1 MFKPNSNSGRGPQA
15 NTPQAAAPSSSSA
28 PQRLP
33 QLWNPPTFE
42 DIANILSLS
51 QKQGGK
57 AVELPFSVPGNDSL
71 YQIKVQQPENSD
83 PEWTF
88 SSGTLTGLTTVWSIP
103 CIDLQLIHSL
113 VESESTGKDSVDL
126 ISSNSFNRSTTG
138 NIAFPSADL
147 PSDQNQS
154 GSQSQSTSQT
164 MSGAANLMQSVAASN
179 NQDLGTAKEVPS
191 GQVQVQVHGQGQQ
204 QASLEGDLEK
214 LNLPAVLQ
222 SLALSKMTGRLGIAS
237 VFGGADI
244 FLVEG
249 NPVHATTGETKGDH
263 AIIETLL
270 WPSGKF
276 KFFEQEKCAEYT
288 LTKRLENLLMEGLSL
303 LDQHNYLKNAGLN
316 MDTYLKQAY
325 SNLSE
330 MQFEQLASRGAPV
343 NMATQKDFYL
353 EIDSQVT
360 LYELLLRMPLAKA
373 DWVPVVYNL
382 VSVGLVRLSN
392 EVQKKEIAELIDKDI
407 DEPAIAAA
415 IKPLARLETDVFTYP
430 VFQYFL
436 KQEMARYKVDGKAFT
451 IMVFDLLIDKSGG
464 QAGGQAGGQEC
475 MPLSAAKTALD
486 RVKGIKREI
495 DVLGHFETFD
505 FAMILPQTATRSA
518 GIVAQRILERIKGEE
533 IASLGVSNS
542 QINIAFGLAS
552 YPQDGKTAGAIMAA
566 AAEAKKHARK
576 TSIAIVEYKAM
587 T

>member
-1 MFKPNSNSGRGPQA
+1 MFKPNSNSGRGQQA
-15 NTPQAAAPSSSSA
+15 SSPQAAAPNNSS

-42 DIANILSLS
+42 DIAQLLSLS
-51 QKQGGK
+51 QKHSGK
-57 AVELPFSVPGNDSL
+57 SVELPFSVPGNDML
-71 YQIKVQQPENSD
+71 YQIRVVQPENSD

-88 SSGTLTGLTTVWSIP
+88 LSGTLTGLSTVWNIP
-103 CIDLQLIHSL
+103 CIDLQLVHSL
-113 VESESTGKDSVDL
+113 VESESTGKDSIDL

-138 NIAFPSADL
+138 NIAFPSAEIVE
-147 PSDQNQS
+147 
-154 GSQSQSTSQT
+154 QSTSQT
-164 MSGAANLMQSVAASN
+164 MSGAANLMQQASSSS
-179 NQDLGTAKEVPS
+179 NQEASIAREAPS
-191 GQVQVQVHGQGQQ
+191 VQVTGQQ

-237 VFGGADI
+237 IFGGADI

-276 KFFEQEKCAEYT
+276 KFIEQEKCADYT
-288 LTKRLENLLMEGLSL
+288 LTKRLETLLMEGFAL

-325 SNLSE
+325 RNLSE

-343 NMATQKDFYL
+343 NMTMQKDFYL
-353 EIDSQVT
+353 EIDSEVT

-392 EVQKKEIAELIDKDI
+392 QVQKKEVVELLDRDL
-407 DEPAIAAA
+407 DEQAIAAA
-415 IKPLARLETDVFTYP
+415 IKPLSRLETDTFTYP

-436 KQEMARYKVDGKAFT
+436 KQEIARYGVDAKAFT
-451 IMVFDLLIDKSGG
+451 LMVFDLLIERPS
-464 QAGGQAGGQEC
+464 GQET
-475 MPLSAAKTALD
+475 MPLSAAKEALE
-486 RVKGIKREI
+486 RVKGIKRDI
-495 DVLGHFETFD
+495 DILGHFETFD
-505 FAMILPQTATRSA
+505 YAIILPQTATRSA
-518 GIVAQRILERIKGEE
+518 AIVAQRILERINAEP
-533 IASLGVSNS
+533 IASLGTNNG
-542 QINIAFGLAS
+542 QINIAFGLAAF
-552 YPQDGKTAGAIMAA
+552 PQDGKSAGLLMAA

>member
-15 NTPQAAAPSSSSA
+15 SPPQAATPGSSS

-42 DIANILSLS
+42 DITKILSLS

-57 AVELPFSVPGNDSL
+57 AIELPFSVPGNDSL
-71 YQIKVQQPENSD
+71 YQIRVQQPENSD

-88 SSGTLTGLTTVWSIP
+88 SSGTLTGLATVWSIP
-103 CIDLQLIHSL
+103 CIDVQLIHSL

-126 ISSNSFNRSTTG
+126 IASNSFNRSTTG
-138 NIAFPSADL
+138 NIAFPSAEIAD
-147 PSDQNQS
+147 
-154 GSQSQSTSQT
+154 QSTSQT
-164 MSGAANLMQSVAASN
+164 MSGVANAMQSVNPASSQEITGSREAA
-179 NQDLGTAKEVPS
+179 TVPGPPQ
-191 GQVQVQVHGQGQQ
+191 GQSQSSSQGQQ

-237 VFGGADI
+237 AFGGADI

-276 KFFEQEKCAEYT
+276 KFFEQEKCTDYT
-288 LTKRLENLLMEGLSL
+288 LTKRLENLLMEGLTL

-343 NMATQKDFYL
+343 NMTLQKDFYL
-353 EIDSQVT
+353 EIDSQLT

-382 VSVGLVRLSN
+382 VSVGLVRLAN
-392 EVQKKEIAELIDKDI
+392 EVQKKEVVELVDKGL
-407 DEPAIAAA
+407 DEQAIAAA
-415 IKPLARLETDVFTYP
+415 IKPLTRMETDVFTYP

-436 KQEMARYKVDGKAFT
+436 KQEIARYGVDAKAFT
-451 IMVFDLLIDKSGG
+451 LMVFDLLVERPNGLES
-464 QAGGQAGGQEC
+464 
-475 MPLSAAKTALD
+475 MPLSAAKIALD
-486 RVKGIKREI
+486 RVKGVKRDI
-495 DVLGHFETFD
+495 DILGHFETFD
-505 FAMILPQTATRSA
+505 FAIILPQTATRSA
-518 GIVAQRILERIKGEE
+518 GIVAQRILERINGEP
-533 IASLGVSNS
+533 IASLAGSSS
-542 QINIAFGLAS
+542 QINIAFGMAS
-552 YPQDGKTAGAIMAA
+552 YPQDGKTAGALMAA

>member
-1 MFKPNSNSGRGPQA
+1 M
-15 NTPQAAAPSSSSA
+15 
-28 PQRLP
+28 
-33 QLWNPPTFE
+33 
-42 DIANILSLS
+42 
-51 QKQGGK
+51 
-57 AVELPFSVPGNDSL
+57 ELPFSVPGNDSL
-71 YQIKVQQPENSD
+71 YQIRVVQPENSD

-126 ISSNSFNRSTTG
+126 ISSNNFNRSTTG
-138 NIAFPSADL
+138 NIAFPSADDL
-147 PSDQNQS
+147 SSQNQS
-154 GSQSQSTSQT
+154 NSQTQSTSQT
-164 MSGAANLMQSVAASN
+164 MSGAANLMQSVTASN
-179 NQDLGTAKEVPS
+179 NQDLGTAKEAPS
-191 GQVQVQVHGQGQQ
+191 GQLQVHGQGQQ

-222 SLALSKMTGRLGIAS
+222 SLSLSKMTGRLGIAS

-249 NPVHATTGETKGDH
+249 NPIHATTGETKGDH

-276 KFFEQEKCAEYT
+276 KFFEQEKCTDYT

-343 NMATQKDFYL
+343 NMAMQKDFYL

-392 EVQKKEIAELIDKDI
+392 EVQKKEAAELVDKDI
-407 DEPAIAAA
+407 DEQAIAAA
-415 IKPLARLETDVFTYP
+415 IKPLARLETEVFTYP

-436 KQEMARYKVDGKAFT
+436 KQEMARYTVDAKAFT
-451 IMVFDLLIDKSGG
+451 LMVFDLLIDTPS
-464 QAGGQAGGQEC
+464 GQES
-475 MPLSAAKTALD
+475 MPLSAAKIALE

-495 DVLGHFETFD
+495 DILGHFETFD

-518 GIVAQRILERIKGEE
+518 GIVAQRILERVKGEA
-533 IASLGVSNS
+533 IASLGANHS
-542 QINIAFGLAS
+542 QINIAFGIAS

>member
-1 MFKPNSNSGRGPQA
+1 MKTGGYENIAVLSLSIFCSLERMFKPNSNSGRGPQA
-15 NTPQAAAPSSSSA
+15 STPQTAAPGNTSG

-33 QLWNPPTFE
+33 QLWTPPTFE
-42 DIANILSLS
+42 DIAQLLSLS
-51 QKQGGK
+51 QKHSGK
-57 AVELPFSVPGNDSL
+57 TVELPFSVPGNDTL
-71 YQIKVQQPENSD
+71 YQIRVVQPENSD

-88 SSGTLTGLTTVWSIP
+88 LSGTLSGLSTVWNIP

-113 VESESTGKDSVDL
+113 VESESTGRDSVDL
-126 ISSNSFNRSTTG
+126 ISSSSFNRSTSG
-138 NIAFPSADL
+138 NIAFPSTEVVE
-147 PSDQNQS
+147 
-154 GSQSQSTSQT
+154 QSTSQSV
-164 MSGAANLMQSVAASN
+164 SGASNLMQSVAANN
-179 NQDLGTAKEVPS
+179 NQESTSAREAPTVKV
-191 GQVQVQVHGQGQQ
+191 QGQQ

-222 SLALSKMTGRLGIAS
+222 SLSLSKMTGRLGIAS

-244 FLVEG
+244 FLVDG

-276 KFFEQEKCAEYT
+276 KFFEQEKCADYT
-288 LTKRLENLLMEGLSL
+288 LTKRLETLLMEGFTL

-325 SNLSE
+325 RNLSE

-343 NMATQKDFYL
+343 NMTMQKDFYL

-392 EVQKKEIAELIDKDI
+392 EVQKKEVAELIDKDL
-407 DEPAIAAA
+407 DEQAIAAA
-415 IKPLARLETDVFTYP
+415 IKPLTRLETDVFTYP

-436 KQEMARYKVDGKAFT
+436 KQEIARYSVDAKAFT
-451 IMVFDLLIDKSGG
+451 LLVFDLLIDKPN
-464 QAGGQAGGQEC
+464 GQEK
-475 MPLSAAKTALD
+475 MPLNAAKIALE
-486 RVKGIKREI
+486 RVRGVKREVDI
-495 DVLGHFETFD
+495 LGHFETFD
-505 FAMILPQTATRSA
+505 YAIILPQTATRSA
-518 GIVAQRILERIKGEE
+518 AIVAQRILERINGEA
-533 IASLGVSNS
+533 ISALGGSNG
-542 QINIAFGLAS
+542 QINIAFGLAAF
-552 YPQDGKTAGAIMAA
+552 PQDGKSVGALMAA

>member
-15 NTPQAAAPSSSSA
+15 SPPQPATPGSSS

-42 DIANILSLS
+42 DITKILSLS

-57 AVELPFSVPGNDSL
+57 AIELPFSVPGNDSL
-71 YQIKVQQPENSD
+71 YQIRVQQPENSD

-88 SSGTLTGLTTVWSIP
+88 SSGTLTGLATVWSIP
-103 CIDLQLIHSL
+103 CIDVQLIHSL

-126 ISSNSFNRSTTG
+126 IASNSFNRSTTG
-138 NIAFPSADL
+138 NIAFPSAEIAD
-147 PSDQNQS
+147 
-154 GSQSQSTSQT
+154 QSTSQT
-164 MSGAANLMQSVAASN
+164 MSGVANAMQSVNPANSQEITGSREAAV
-179 NQDLGTAKEVPS
+179 VPGPLQ
-191 GQVQVQVHGQGQQ
+191 GQSQSSGQGQQ

-237 VFGGADI
+237 AFGGADI

-276 KFFEQEKCAEYT
+276 KFFEQEKCTDYT
-288 LTKRLENLLMEGLSL
+288 LTKRLENLLMEGLTL

-343 NMATQKDFYL
+343 NMTLQKDFYL
-353 EIDSQVT
+353 EIDSQLT

-382 VSVGLVRLSN
+382 VSVGLVRLAN
-392 EVQKKEIAELIDKDI
+392 EVQKKEVVELVDKGI
-407 DEPAIAAA
+407 DEQAIAAA
-415 IKPLARLETDVFTYP
+415 IKPLARMETDVFTYP

-436 KQEMARYKVDGKAFT
+436 KQEIARYGVDAKAFT
-451 IMVFDLLIDKSGG
+451 IMVFDLLVERPNGLES
-464 QAGGQAGGQEC
+464 
-475 MPLSAAKTALD
+475 MPLSAAKIALD
-486 RVKGIKREI
+486 RVKGVKRDI
-495 DVLGHFETFD
+495 DILGHFETFD
-505 FAMILPQTATRSA
+505 FAIILPQTATRSA
-518 GIVAQRILERIKGEE
+518 GIVAQRILERINGEP
-533 IASLGVSNS
+533 IASLVGSSS
-542 QINIAFGLAS
+542 QINIAFGMAS
-552 YPQDGKTAGAIMAA
+552 YPQDGKTAGALMAA

>member
-15 NTPQAAAPSSSSA
+15 SPPQAATPGSSS

-42 DIANILSLS
+42 DITKILSLS

-57 AVELPFSVPGNDSL
+57 AIELPFSVPGNDSL
-71 YQIKVQQPENSD
+71 YQIRVQQPENSD

-88 SSGTLTGLTTVWSIP
+88 SAGTLTGLATVWSIP

-126 ISSNSFNRSTTG
+126 IASNSFNRSTTG
-138 NIAFPSADL
+138 NIAFPSAEIAD
-147 PSDQNQS
+147 
-154 GSQSQSTSQT
+154 QSTSQT
-164 MSGAANLMQSVAASN
+164 MSGVANAMQSVSAASS
-179 NQDLGTAKEVPS
+179 QEITGSREAPPAQGLLQS
-191 GQVQVQVHGQGQQ
+191 QSQSSGQGQQ

-237 VFGGADI
+237 AFGGADI

-276 KFFEQEKCAEYT
+276 KFFEQEKCTDYT
-288 LTKRLENLLMEGLSL
+288 LTKRLENLLMEGLTL
-303 LDQHNYLKNAGLN
+303 LDQHNYLKNSGLN

-343 NMATQKDFYL
+343 NMTLQKDFYL
-353 EIDSQVT
+353 EIDSQLT

-382 VSVGLVRLSN
+382 VSVGLVRLAN
-392 EVQKKEIAELIDKDI
+392 EVQKKEVVELVDKGL
-407 DEPAIAAA
+407 DEQAIAAA
-415 IKPLARLETDVFTYP
+415 IKPLARMETDVFTYP

-436 KQEMARYKVDGKAFT
+436 KQEIARYGADAKAFT
-451 IMVFDLLIDKSGG
+451 LVVFDLLVERPTGLES
-464 QAGGQAGGQEC
+464 
-475 MPLSAAKTALD
+475 MPLSAAKIALD
-486 RVKGIKREI
+486 RVKGIKRDI
-495 DVLGHFETFD
+495 DILGHFETFD
-505 FAMILPQTATRSA
+505 FAIILPQTATRSA
-518 GIVAQRILERIKGEE
+518 GIVAQRILERINGEP
-533 IASLGVSNS
+533 IASLVGSS
-542 QINIAFGLAS
+542 QINIAFGMAA
-552 YPQDGKTAGAIMAA
+552 YPQDGKTAGALMAA

>member
-15 NTPQAAAPSSSSA
+15 SPPQAATPGSSS

-42 DIANILSLS
+42 DITKILSLS

-57 AVELPFSVPGNDSL
+57 AIELPFSVPGNDSL
-71 YQIKVQQPENSD
+71 YQIRVQQPENSD

-88 SSGTLTGLTTVWSIP
+88 SSGTLTGLATVWSIP
-103 CIDLQLIHSL
+103 CIDVQLIHSL

-126 ISSNSFNRSTTG
+126 IASNSFNRSTTG
-138 NIAFPSADL
+138 NIAFPSAEIAD
-147 PSDQNQS
+147 
-154 GSQSQSTSQT
+154 QSTSQT
-164 MSGAANLMQSVAASN
+164 MSGVANAMQSVNPASSQEITGSREAA
-179 NQDLGTAKEVPS
+179 TVPGPLQ
-191 GQVQVQVHGQGQQ
+191 GQSQSSSQGQQ

-222 SLALSKMTGRLGIAS
+222 SLALGKMTGRLGIAS
-237 VFGGADI
+237 AFGGADI

-276 KFFEQEKCAEYT
+276 KFFEQEKCTDYT
-288 LTKRLENLLMEGLSL
+288 LTKRLENLLMEGLTL

-343 NMATQKDFYL
+343 NMTLQKDFYL
-353 EIDSQVT
+353 EIDSQLT

-382 VSVGLVRLSN
+382 VSVGLVRLAN
-392 EVQKKEIAELIDKDI
+392 EVQKKEVVELVDKGL
-407 DEPAIAAA
+407 DEQAIAAA
-415 IKPLARLETDVFTYP
+415 IKPLTRMETDVFTYP

-436 KQEMARYKVDGKAFT
+436 KQEIARYGVDAKAFT
-451 IMVFDLLIDKSGG
+451 LMVFDLLVERPNGLES
-464 QAGGQAGGQEC
+464 
-475 MPLSAAKTALD
+475 MPLSAAKIALD
-486 RVKGIKREI
+486 RVKGVKRDI
-495 DVLGHFETFD
+495 DILGHFETFD
-505 FAMILPQTATRSA
+505 FAIILPQTATRSA
-518 GIVAQRILERIKGEE
+518 GIVVQRILERINGEP
-533 IASLGVSNS
+533 IASLAGSSS
-542 QINIAFGLAS
+542 QINIAFGMAS
-552 YPQDGKTAGAIMAA
+552 YPQDGKSAGALMAA